1 MYNEEK
7 QDKFYF
13 LKMVHKN
20 DALGRRDVYLMAI
33 SANQITKWDYS
44 LGLQKKPTYID
55 PYLQK
60 MRQDIFKQMDQ
71 RIRVS
76 KSTRLQRKQEL
87 QMINETGS

>member
-1 MYNEEK
+1 
-7 QDKFYF
+7 
-13 LKMVHKN
+13 MVHKN